1 MSLESWSKD
10 MQDNEQFINL
20 LRQLIK
26 ETIKGREVLLES
38 PVPSQ
43 SEVLVERKI
52 NKILKNTKK

>member
-1 MSLESWSKD
+1 

>member
-43 SEVLVERKI
+43 SEILVERKI